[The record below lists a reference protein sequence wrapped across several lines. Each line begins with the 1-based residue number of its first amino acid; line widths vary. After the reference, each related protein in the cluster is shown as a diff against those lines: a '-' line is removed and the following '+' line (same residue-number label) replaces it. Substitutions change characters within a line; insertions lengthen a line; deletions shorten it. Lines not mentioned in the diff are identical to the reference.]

1 MSTVPCNIRLYNNE
15 DGAGEYES
23 FTDTGDVGDIMNDRT
38 TAVKLDGNCSN
49 TAWVLFEHKE
59 NDGYG
64 TGIIIG
70 KGDPS
75 GTMIPIHNANHHGEG
90 KGSENHRFY
99 RWNDRVSFVQ
109 KVEIPNVPDSITYDI
124 DIYGKR
130 ADTRKGEWGHYPYFD
145 ASDLANP
152 NNTQQWIVNQER
164 KGQPCPGGQGFPIG
178 NRQYRCIYTNAAS
191 ISQLGE
197 AVAHRLNDPR
207 SQMHD
212 EIVREYCS
220 DIEKFPEVVG
230 NAGRTCEDYGASREE
245 YCRALPKR
253 IKGKGEGHRE
263 CTKTKLGTN
272 TYVSVANSYCQTHP
286 TDEWCK
292 CYNLVNKV
300 CDTNMEA
307 FGCKAAHE
315 PLDGNKEAFG
325 NVKELEDAERAV
337 ERGEDG
343 AEQRLAEVKAKN
355 GYSILKEKTHCRPN
369 ACDSGYIPPNSTTG
383 CAASYKICDEDMD
396 IRAMSNSDIII
407 ACNKFKGLE
416 LKEGWDKLDPAFAA
430 RLKKKKKKPIW
441 KKPEFIAFSSS
452 LCCLI
457 ILFMMSRLKKR

>member
-1 MSTVPCNIRLYNNE
+1 MSGGPCTIRLYNNE
-15 DGAGEYES
+15 DGAGEYKS
-23 FTDTGDVGDIMNDRT
+23 FTDTGYVGNIMNDRT

-49 TAWVLFEHKE
+49 TAWVLFEHAE

-64 TGIIIG
+64 KGIIIG

-75 GTMIPIHNANHHGEG
+75 RTMIPIHNANHHGEG
-90 KGSENHRFY
+90 KSSENHRFY
-99 RWNDRVSFVQ
+99 GWNDRVSFVQ
-109 KVEIPNVPDSITYDI
+109 KIEIPSVPNSITHDI

-130 ADTRKGEWGHYPYFD
+130 ADPRKGQWGHYPYFD
-145 ASDLANP
+145 SSDLANP
-152 NNTQQWIVNQER
+152 NNSQQWIVNEEQ
-164 KGQPCPGGQGFPIG
+164 KGQPCPGGQGFLIG
-178 NRQYRCIYTNAAS
+178 HRKFRCIYTDAAS

-197 AVAHRLNDPR
+197 AVSHRPSDPR
-207 SQMHD
+207 TQMH
-212 EIVREYCS
+212 EEVAREYCS
-220 DIEKFPEVVG
+220 DIEKFPRLLGVVVG
-230 NAGRTCEDYGASREE
+230 HEDYGASREE
-245 YCRALPKR
+245 YCRAVPER
-253 IKGKGEGHRE
+253 IKGNKE
-263 CTKTKLGTN
+263 CTKLLLGAN
-272 TYVSVANSYCQTHP
+272 TYDSVAASYCQAHP

-325 NVKELEDAERAV
+325 NVKELKDAERAV
-337 ERGEDG
+337 EKGEDG

-396 IRAMSNSDIII
+396 IRALSNSDIII
-407 ACNKFKGLE
+407 ACNKFAGLE
-416 LKEGWDKLDPAFAA
+416 LEEGWDKIDPEFAK
-430 RLKKKKKKPIW
+430 RLKKKKKPIW

-457 ILFMMSRLKKR
+457 LLFMMSRLKKR

>member
-1 MSTVPCNIRLYNNE
+1 MSCELNLFKND
-15 DGAGEYES
+15 DGRGAYKTI
-23 FTDTGDVGDIMNDRT
+23 TDTGYIGDTLNNSVS
-38 TAVKLDGNCSN
+38 AVKIRGYCSD
-49 TAWVLFEHKE
+49 TAWVLFENKE
-59 NDGYG
+59 GEGYG
-64 TGIIIG
+64 KGIIIG
-70 KGDPS
+70 KGDPYNKI
-75 GTMIPIHNANHHGEG
+75 IPINNANHHGEG
-90 KGSENHRFY
+90 KDSENHRFY
-99 RWNDRVSFVQ
+99 NWDNRVSFVQ
-109 KVEIPNVPDSITYDI
+109 RVDIPNVPNSIKYDI
-124 DIYGKR
+124 EIYGKR
-130 ADTRKGEWGHYPYFD
+130 DDTRKGQWGHYPYFD

-152 NNTQQWIVNQER
+152 NNTQQWIVNEEQ

-178 NRQYRCIYTNAAS
+178 HRQYRCIYPNAAS
-191 ISQLGE
+191 ISQLAE
-197 AVAHRLNDPR
+197 AVYNRPTDPR
-207 SQMHD
+207 TKMH
-212 EIVREYCS
+212 EEVVQQYCS
-220 DIEKFPEVVG
+220 DIEKFPDVVG
-230 NAGRTCEDYGASREE
+230 RNGRTCEYFGASREE
-245 YCRALPKR
+245 YCRAVPER
-253 IKGKGEGHRE
+253 IKTHRE
-263 CTKTKLGTN
+263 CTKTKLGKN
-272 TYVSVANSYCQTHP
+272 KYVSVANSYCQAHP

-355 GYSILKEKTHCRPN
+355 GYSILKEKVHCRPN

-383 CAASYKICDEDMD
+383 CAASYRICDEDMD

-416 LKEGWDKLDPAFAA
+416 LEEGWDKLDPSFAA
-430 RLKKKKKKPIW
+430 RRRKKKPIW